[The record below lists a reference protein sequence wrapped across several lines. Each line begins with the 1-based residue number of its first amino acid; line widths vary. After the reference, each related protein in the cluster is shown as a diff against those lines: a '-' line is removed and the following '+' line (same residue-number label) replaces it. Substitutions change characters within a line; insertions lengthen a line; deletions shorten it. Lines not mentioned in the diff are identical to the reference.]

1 MAEGSVK
8 PPVFSGKPD
17 EDADSY
23 IKAFDRYIKYRE
35 ITDDGKK
42 LNLFAVLLKANAA
55 DWYDAL
61 SDASKDTFEHLN
73 AAFAARY
80 QSPDTIK
87 YKCANELFTKKQAE
101 TESVD
106 EYITR
111 LRKLARLIG
120 ANDSILKYAVINGLK
135 PHLSAQVIQ
144 AKPESV
150 DKILEVARLAE
161 LTMPKMAMASES
173 VICQQLAAMQADMH
187 RLSTK
192 VDKAMTT
199 SIESRSPTP
208 ERRVRFTRAASP
220 EPRRNEKP
228 VAAHHGRPPT
238 YSTSRPPGF
247 QRVTYNQQRGEA
259 QQTGPCTRCARNHGK
274 TAYCPA
280 RDPKNVCHYCRKPG
294 HFQAAC
300 FSAPSQY

>member
-1 MAEGSVK
+1 MADGSVK

-17 EDADSY
+17 DDADGFVR
-23 IKAFDRYIKYRE
+23 AFDRYIKYRE
-35 ITDDGKK
+35 ITDNGKK
-42 LNLFAVLLKANAA
+42 LNLFAVLLKDNAA

-61 SDASKDTFEHLN
+61 SEVSKDTFEHLN
-73 AAFAARY
+73 KAFAARY
-80 QSPDTIK
+80 QSPDSLK
-87 YKCANELFTKKQAE
+87 YKCANDLFTKKQAE

-120 ANDSILKYAVINGLK
+120 ADDRILTFAVINGLK
-135 PHLSAQVIQ
+135 PYLSAQVLQ
-144 AKPESV
+144 SNPDSA

-161 LTMPKMAMASES
+161 LAMPKMALMASES
-173 VICQQLAAMQADMH
+173 VICQRLAEMQTDMH

-208 ERRVRFTRAASP
+208 ERRVRFARSASP
-220 EPRRNEKP
+220 ESPRHE
-228 VAAHHGRPPT
+228 APT
-238 YSTSRPPGF
+238 ASYRSRQRGF
-247 QRVTYNQQRGEA
+247 QRDAYNEEQRGEA
-259 QQTGPCTRCARNHGK
+259 QHTGPCTRCARNLGK
-274 TAYCPA
+274 NAFCPA
-280 RDPKNVCHYCRKPG
+280 RDPRKVCYYCRKPG

-300 FSAPSQY
+300 LSAPRQY